1 MVLLVLI
8 CNSSCG
14 APGSN
19 NSYPCAL
26 GSNFI
31 AALTHVEL
39 LIFLCSVYTVQKVID
54 FPRYN
59 AQCSGEND
67 ILRGIF
73 HAVSLFPLHFVLYRG
88 NFD

>member
-19 NSYPCAL
+19 NSYPGAL

-31 AALTHVEL
+31 HAALTHVEL
-39 LIFLCSVYTVQKVID
+39 LIFLCSVYTVPKVID

-67 ILRGIF
+67 IPKSLYIRGEEGRRG
-73 HAVSLFPLHFVLYRG
+73 LLLHS
-88 NFD
+88 N